1 LEGRGLR
8 HLKIQRSN
16 KIEAFCPTSIKV
28 KEDFN
33 RKCEVFIIET
43 HVGSDNNIGN
53 LSLTKSEKENLA
65 AKIAANIPFEDI
77 LDEVRNSVFFF
88 KRLHLLTNK
97 DLHNIEKCYN
107 LTSSRHS
114 NDAISVESWINDMR
128 DKGNS
133 ILFDKPQGG
142 IDGEWPALKENY
154 FVLIIMND

>member
-1 LEGRGLR
+1 V
-8 HLKIQRSN
+8 IY
-16 KIEAFCPTSIKV
+16 
-28 KEDFN
+28 
-33 RKCEVFIIET
+33 
-43 HVGSDNNIGN
+43 IGH

-65 AKIAANIPFEDI
+65 PKISANIPFEDI
-77 LDEVRNSVFFF
+77 LDEVRNSVGDMDL
-88 KRLHLLTNK
+88 KRLHSLTNK

-142 IDGEWPALKENY
+142 IDEEWPALKEND
-154 FVLIIMND
+154 FVLIIMTKVLMLRKYGSDCTERPEMW

>member
-16 KIEAFCPTSIKV
+16 KIEAFCHTSIKV

-33 RKCEVFIIET
+33 GKCEVFIIET
-43 HVGSDNNIGN
+43 HNIGN
-53 LSLTKSEKENLA
+53 LSLTKSEKENMA

-77 LDEVRNSVFFF
+77 LDEVRNSVGDMDL

-142 IDGEWPALKENY
+142 IDGEWPALKEND